1 MISKPLSKTQVASL
15 IRQSK
20 FHVKQLVDLN
30 PEKTIQPHQV
40 SKLLQ
45 ISGLK
50 PDPNT
55 DFVNA
60 LNVQLSFIKKLY
72 KEDDVISKSNNDN
85 VFRLIQL
92 DHRPQV
98 QNLANILKQI
108 DELDNEV
115 DREKGEIDFKK
126 QGFFSVRKYIRS

>member
-126 QGFFSVRKYIRS
+126 QGFFSVRK